1 MGTPPHAAS
10 GHWYTVDGRPL
21 HTLPVAAGGHR
32 PTRLED
38 ARALGLYPSVTGI
51 LKVIAKPGL
60 EHWKMK
66 QVALAAARGSQN
78 PGEHEADFVQRILE
92 AGFAAAGTARN
103 LGSDIHRALE
113 RFWLDQVEIPDELQR
128 YCGPVV
134 TLLRRTV
141 GTVLAAER
149 VLMNHQHGF
158 AGTVDLCVRTRRGN
172 PAVFDYKA
180 RKTEPGKPVVWYDEH
195 ILQVAA
201 YAATAFG
208 EENLP
213 KMHGANILISTNEP
227 GRVEVKHYPPVELVQ
242 AFETFTLICELWRR
256 VNHYDPRQPTQS

>member
-78 PGEHEADFVQRILE
+78 PGEHEADFVHAFWKRDSRLPGLRE
-92 AGFAAAGTARN
+92 TSARTFIGRWS
-103 LGSDIHRALE
+103 GSGSTRSK
-113 RFWLDQVEIPDELQR
+113 F
-128 YCGPVV
+128 
-134 TLLRRTV
+134 RTNCS
-141 GTVLAAER
+141 AIA
-149 VLMNHQHGF
+149 
-158 AGTVDLCVRTRRGN
+158 VR
-172 PAVFDYKA
+172 
-180 RKTEPGKPVVWYDEH
+180 W
-195 ILQVAA
+195 
-201 YAATAFG
+201 
-208 EENLP
+208 
-213 KMHGANILISTNEP
+213 
-227 GRVEVKHYPPVELVQ
+227 
-242 AFETFTLICELWRR
+242 
-256 VNHYDPRQPTQS
+256 